1 MPATAPPRA
10 LELATF
16 LRFSRAAVFA
26 FLGRG
31 VSALERLRQA
41 WFARYFAD
49 GWRAWLQ
56 EKGLPLGDNFISTNQ
71 YACIKL
77 NAESLL
83 LFYHWLCAHP
93 QLRKAVPVS
102 VCGFG
107 SQQNENLFREMR
119 AYGNDPNFTV
129 EEFLRRVALAQEI
142 ALIRCA
148 HSGVFVFAAHH
159 KHTASDHIRRT
170 AEFLPTEVTEHT
182 LRECLVSALGDARAL
197 LLQLGSMPTKLICD
211 SAAYAPPPPYTHSYT
226 HYALLALTSTRQ

>member
-1 MPATAPPRA
+1 MHSLSPQADSEVAVGQKRRREELPATAPPRA

-119 AYGNDPNFTV
+119 AYGNDPNFTAC
-129 EEFLRRVALAQEI
+129 LR
-142 ALIRCA
+142 
-148 HSGVFVFAAHH
+148 
-159 KHTASDHIRRT
+159 
-170 AEFLPTEVTEHT
+170 TE
-182 LRECLVSALGDARAL
+182 
-197 LLQLGSMPTKLICD
+197 
-211 SAAYAPPPPYTHSYT
+211 
-226 HYALLALTSTRQ
+226 

>member
-1 MPATAPPRA
+1 MACGRRRRTTRPRREHVVEGPLLLRARRSSKLGGGRTLLQPRLA
-10 LELATF
+10 LVLPLQMLEQALQVA
-16 LRFSRAAVFA
+16 LR
-26 FLGRG
+26 RG
-31 VSALERLRQA
+31 VSALGRLRQA

-107 SQQNENLFREMR
+107 SQQNE
-119 AYGNDPNFTV
+119 
-129 EEFLRRVALAQEI
+129 
-142 ALIRCA
+142 
-148 HSGVFVFAAHH
+148 
-159 KHTASDHIRRT
+159 
-170 AEFLPTEVTEHT
+170 
-182 LRECLVSALGDARAL
+182 
-197 LLQLGSMPTKLICD
+197 KL
-211 SAAYAPPPPYTHSYT
+211 
-226 HYALLALTSTRQ
+226 